1 MAKLGTPIH
10 ATEKLL
16 NHTSGTISGFAAVYK
31 RHSYHDEMQDAFR
44 AYEAYLSKI
53 FEA

>member
-16 NHTSGTISGFAAVYK
+16 NHTSGTISGVAAVYK
-31 RHSYHDEMQDAFR
+31 QHSYHGEMQDAFR

>member
-1 MAKLGTPIH
+1 MAKLGAPIH
-10 ATEKLL
+10 VIEKIM
-16 NHTSGTISGFAAVYK
+16 NHTSGTISGVAAVYK